1 MIGTSVYMLVFRL
14 IHIAA
19 GVAWAGSVFLF
30 VVFVQPSAAAIAP
43 AGAPFMAELL
53 GKRKL
58 VDRILGL
65 AAATIVGG
73 LFLYWKDWQLYGSL
87 GDWAGSRFGLGL
99 TIGAISAIVAFL
111 IGLLGTRPGVERLMA
126 LARQAAAAGRPPT
139 PELRPI
145 ERAQRRVRSNVRAW
159 IRKPLLTAPTPPSA
173 DPPETAS
180 DSGIATPATA
190 PCQGVG

>member
-1 MIGTSVYMLVFRL
+1 MIATSIYMLVFRL

-58 VDRILGL
+58 VDRILML
-65 AAATIVGG
+65 AVGTIVGG
-73 LFLYWKDWQLYGSL
+73 LFLYWKDWHLYGSL
-87 GDWAGSRFGLGL
+87 GDWIGSRFGLGL

-111 IGLLGTRPGVERLMA
+111 IGLVGTRPGVERLMA
-126 LARQAAAAGRPPT
+126 LARQAAAAGGPPS
-139 PELRPI
+139 PELGAEIARLQG
-145 ERAQRRVRSNVRAW
+145 RLKVLARSNLAFVSIAV
-159 IRKPLLTAPTPPSA
+159 LAMASA
-173 DPPETAS
+173 RYW
-180 DSGIATPATA
+180 
-190 PCQGVG
+190 